1 MSNLFEKMKYH
12 QTHHARQQAV
22 LRVMID
28 RLVYDENKTYSDAYT
43 IAENELEGMTQIEVD
58 ELYAQYLLEEA
69 FDEYRWRFED

>member
-1 MSNLFEKMKYH
+1 
-12 QTHHARQQAV
+12 
-22 LRVMID
+22 MID

-69 FDEYRWRFED
+69 FDEYRWRYDD